1 MNKRQELEAARNMEA
16 DCTLGAGAGFG
27 KYTREVSEL
36 RRGKRVSCFQVS
48 RVLPDNDA
56 PMSEALRR
64 YQELED
70 ELIAVRWRY
79 AGNESDQEDRLL
91 DEMDGVWWQLS
102 ESERDGL
109 RGRPPRSRLRP
120 RAAQPGMRALIEADL
135 ILGSH
140 EAPRRLREVG

>member
-1 MNKRQELEAARNMEA
+1 MNKRQRLQAAWELEGDA
-16 DCTLGAGAGFG
+16 TIGAGAGFG

-36 RRGKRVSCFQVS
+36 RRGKRV
-48 RVLPDNDA
+48 P

-64 YQELED
+64 YQELKD
-70 ELIAVRWRY
+70 ELVAVRWRY

-91 DEMDGVWWQLS
+91 DEMDGVWEQLS
-102 ESERDGL
+102 DSERDGL
-109 RGRPPRSRLRP
+109 QGGPPRSRLRP

>member
-1 MNKRQELEAARNMEA
+1 MNKRQRLQAAWELEGDA
-16 DCTLGAGAGFG
+16 TIGAGAGFG

-36 RRGKRVSCFQVS
+36 RRGKRVSRFQVS
-48 RVLPDNDA
+48 RVLLDSDA
-56 PMSEALRR
+56 PMSEGLRR

-70 ELIAVRWRY
+70 ELVAVRWRY
-79 AGNESDQEDRLL
+79 AGNASDQEDRLL
-91 DEMDGVWWQLS
+91 DEMNGVWGQLS

-109 RGRPPRSRLRP
+109 RGRPPRSQLRP

-140 EAPRRLREVG
+140 EAPRCLREVG